1 MAKTREEYQA
11 KLVELRELAESKTR
25 EYNDAAQNGEMDK
38 ATKTEAEIEE
48 AISEYTG
55 IAEMLAFD
63 TCEKSEN
70 PMVTAVTMLTFR
82 TIAKKDVNPET
93 IEVKDVNG
101 KTFRLPGR
109 PIFRI
114 VDKEKYI
121 DLAKL
126 HKRITGGIG
135 ADKTWI
141 YQVEKMNMCMTAQRA
156 QDLGCS
162 AENLKDINDSYAM
175 SEIAKQVQLGKNP
188 CSNTQLL
195 KTLTAIVAAML
206 GEGYKPN
213 SHDVA
218 FLKSVYAK
226 KGKAALSVACAN
238 HKNFRNYI
246 AEVCHRIV
254 TGGIYTVEFKKAK

>member
-25 EYNDAAQNGEMDK
+25 EFNDALQNGEMDK
-38 ATKTEAEIEE
+38 VTKTEAEIEE

-82 TIAKKDVNPET
+82 TIAKKDIKEEGAKVA
-93 IEVKDVNG
+93 IRKID
-101 KTFRLPGR
+101 
-109 PIFRI
+109 
-114 VDKEKYI
+114 DKEKYI

-195 KTLTAIVAAML
+195 KTLTTIITAML

-226 KGKAALSVACAN
+226 KGKAALTVACAN

>member
-25 EYNDAAQNGEMDK
+25 EFNDAMQNGEMDK
-38 ATKTEAEIEE
+38 VTKTESEIEE

-82 TIAKKDVNPET
+82 TIAKKDIKEEGAKVA
-93 IEVKDVNG
+93 IRKID
-101 KTFRLPGR
+101 
-109 PIFRI
+109 
-114 VDKEKYI
+114 DKEKYI

-195 KTLTAIVAAML
+195 KTLTTIITAML

-226 KGKAALSVACAN
+226 KGKAALTVACAN

>member
-1 MAKTREEYQA
+1 MAKTREEHQA
-11 KLVELRELAESKTR
+11 ELVALREIAESKTR
-25 EYNDAAQNGEMDK
+25 DYNDALQNGDMDK
-38 ATKTEAEIEE
+38 VAEAESGIDD
-48 AISEYTG
+48 AITKYTG
-55 IAEMLAFD
+55 IAELLAFE

-82 TIAKKDVNPET
+82 TIAKKDTKEEGAMVA
-93 IEVKDVNG
+93 IRK
-101 KTFRLPGR
+101 
-109 PIFRI
+109 IA
-114 VDKEKYI
+114 DKEKYI

-141 YQVEKMNMCMTAQRA
+141 YQVERFNMCMTAQRA

-195 KTLTAIVAAML
+195 KTLTTIITAML

-226 KGKAALSVACAN
+226 KGKAALTVACAN

-254 TGGIYTVEFKKAK
+254 TNGVYAVEFKRAK

>member
-1 MAKTREEYQA
+1 M
-11 KLVELRELAESKTR
+11 V
-25 EYNDAAQNGEMDK
+25 
-38 ATKTEAEIEE
+38 
-48 AISEYTG
+48 AIRK
-55 IAEMLAFD
+55 IA
-63 TCEKSEN
+63 
-70 PMVTAVTMLTFR
+70 
-82 TIAKKDVNPET
+82 
-93 IEVKDVNG
+93 
-101 KTFRLPGR
+101 
-109 PIFRI
+109 
-114 VDKEKYI
+114 DKEKYI

-141 YQVEKMNMCMTAQRA
+141 YQVERFNMCMTAQRA

-195 KTLTAIVAAML
+195 KTLATIITAML

-226 KGKAALSVACAN
+226 KGKAALTVACAN

>member
-11 KLVELRELAESKTR
+11 RLVELREIAEGKTR
-25 EYNDAAQNGEMDK
+25 EYNDALQNGEMDK
-38 ATKTEAEIEE
+38 LVAIESAMEE
-48 AISEYTG
+48 AITEYTD
-55 IAEMLAFD
+55 IAQFLAFA

-82 TIAKKDVNPET
+82 TIAKKDVKEEGSKVA
-93 IEVKDVNG
+93 IRKID
-101 KTFRLPGR
+101 
-109 PIFRI
+109 
-114 VDKEKYI
+114 DKEKYI

-126 HKRITGGIG
+126 HKRINGGIG

-141 YQVEKMNMCMTAQRA
+141 YQVEKLNMCMTAQRA

-162 AENLKDINDSYAM
+162 AENLKEINDSYAM

-206 GEGYKPN
+206 GDGYKPN

>member
-11 KLVELRELAESKTR
+11 KLVELRELAESKTS
-25 EYNDAAQNGEMDK
+25 EYNDALQNGEMDK
-38 ATKTEAEIEE
+38 VTKTESEIEE

-82 TIAKKDVNPET
+82 TIAKKDIKEEGSKVA
-93 IEVKDVNG
+93 IRKID
-101 KTFRLPGR
+101 
-109 PIFRI
+109 
-114 VDKEKYI
+114 DKEKYI

-126 HKRITGGIG
+126 HKRINGGIG

-175 SEIAKQVQLGKNP
+175 SEIAKQVQLGKSP

-195 KTLTAIVAAML
+195 KTLATIITAML

-226 KGKAALSVACAN
+226 KGKAALTVACAN

>member
-25 EYNDAAQNGEMDK
+25 DYNDALQNGEMDK
-38 ATKTEAEIEE
+38 VTKTEAEIEE

-82 TIAKKDVNPET
+82 TIAKKDIKEEGSKVA
-93 IEVKDVNG
+93 IRKID
-101 KTFRLPGR
+101 
-109 PIFRI
+109 
-114 VDKEKYI
+114 DKEKYI

-126 HKRITGGIG
+126 HKRINGGIG

-195 KTLTAIVAAML
+195 KTLTTIIAAML

-226 KGKAALSVACAN
+226 KGKAALTVACAN

>member
-25 EYNDAAQNGEMDK
+25 EYNDALQNGEMDK
-38 ATKTEAEIEE
+38 VTKTESEIEE

-82 TIAKKDVNPET
+82 TITKKDIKEEGSMVA
-93 IEVKDVNG
+93 IRKID
-101 KTFRLPGR
+101 
-109 PIFRI
+109 
-114 VDKEKYI
+114 DKEKYI

-195 KTLTAIVAAML
+195 KTLATIITAML

-226 KGKAALSVACAN
+226 KGKAALTVACAN

>member
-11 KLVELRELAESKTR
+11 ELVQLRETAEAKVR
-25 EYNDAAQNGEMDK
+25 EYNEAFQEGDLKK
-38 ATKTEAEIEE
+38 ANEIEV
-48 AISEYTG
+48 AIDDAITEYTA

-70 PMVTAVTMLTFR
+70 PMVTAVTLLTFR
-82 TIAKKDVNPET
+82 TIAKKDVKEGEMK
-93 IEVKDVNG
+93 I
-101 KTFRLPGR
+101 
-109 PIFRI
+109 PIRKI
-114 VDKEKYI
+114 DDKEKYI

-126 HKRITGGIG
+126 HKRINGGIG

-156 QDLGCS
+156 QELGCTPE
-162 AENLKDINDSYAM
+162 ALKEINDSYAM
-175 SEIAKQVQLGKNP
+175 SEIAKQVQLGKSP

-195 KTLTAIVAAML
+195 KTLNGIVSAML
-206 GEGYKPN
+206 GDGYKPN
-213 SHDVA
+213 SHDVV
-218 FLKSVYAK
+218 FLKSIYAK
-226 KGKAALSVACAN
+226 KGKAALSVACSN

-254 TGGIYTVEFKKAK
+254 TGGIYTVEYKKAK

>member
-11 KLVELRELAESKTR
+11 KQAELREIAETKAR
-25 EYNDAAQNGEMDK
+25 EWNDALQNGEMDK
-38 ATKTEAEIEE
+38 LTEIETAMEE
-48 AISEYTG
+48 AITEHTA

-82 TIAKKDVNPET
+82 TIAKKDIKEEGSKVA
-93 IEVKDVNG
+93 IRKID
-101 KTFRLPGR
+101 
-109 PIFRI
+109 
-114 VDKEKYI
+114 DKEKYI

-126 HKRITGGIG
+126 HKRINGGIG

-195 KTLTAIVAAML
+195 KTLTTIITAML

-226 KGKAALSVACAN
+226 KGKAALTVACAN

>member
-25 EYNDAAQNGEMDK
+25 EYNDALQNGEMDK
-38 ATKTEAEIEE
+38 VTKTEAEIEE

-82 TIAKKDVNPET
+82 TIAKKDIKEEGSKVA
-93 IEVKDVNG
+93 IRKID
-101 KTFRLPGR
+101 
-109 PIFRI
+109 
-114 VDKEKYI
+114 DKEKYI

-195 KTLTAIVAAML
+195 KTLTTIITAML

-226 KGKAALSVACAN
+226 KGKAALTVACAN

>member
-25 EYNDAAQNGEMDK
+25 EYNDALQNGEMDK
-38 ATKTEAEIEE
+38 VAETESDIEE

-55 IAEMLAFD
+55 IAELLAFD

-82 TIAKKDVNPET
+82 TITKKDIKEEGSKVA
-93 IEVKDVNG
+93 IRKID
-101 KTFRLPGR
+101 
-109 PIFRI
+109 
-114 VDKEKYI
+114 DKEKYI

-126 HKRITGGIG
+126 HKRINGGIG

-195 KTLTAIVAAML
+195 KTLTTIITAML

>member
-25 EYNDAAQNGEMDK
+25 DYNDALQNGEMDK
-38 ATKTEAEIEE
+38 VAETESDIDD

-55 IAEMLAFD
+55 IAELLAFD

-82 TIAKKDVNPET
+82 TIAKKDIKEEGSKVA
-93 IEVKDVNG
+93 IRKID
-101 KTFRLPGR
+101 
-109 PIFRI
+109 
-114 VDKEKYI
+114 DKEKYI

-126 HKRITGGIG
+126 HKRINGGIG

-141 YQVEKMNMCMTAQRA
+141 YQVEKLNMCMTAQRA

-195 KTLTAIVAAML
+195 KTLTTIITAML

-254 TGGIYTVEFKKAK
+254 TGGIYTVEFKRAK